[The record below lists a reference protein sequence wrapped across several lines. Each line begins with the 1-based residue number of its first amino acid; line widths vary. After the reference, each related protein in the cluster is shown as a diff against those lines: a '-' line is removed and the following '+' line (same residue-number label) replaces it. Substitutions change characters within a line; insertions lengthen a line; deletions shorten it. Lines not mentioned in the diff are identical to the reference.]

1 MAITKTIE
9 LNLRNEYV
17 GDDSTKDAAQFF
29 LLGTVEEL
37 QEFVNKFCAE
47 MYDEPEGADILE
59 FFMKKVESGEFPK
72 DKILPFAGL
81 GFIAMYREYAQKR
94 MALQGLEGFLK
105 MLAEAQGEDS
115 SDDDDDPDPDSDPT
129 VNPPEGDGQC

>member
-17 GDDSTKDAAQFF
+17 GDDSAEDAAQFF
-29 LLGTVEEL
+29 LLGTAEEL
-37 QEFVNKFCAE
+37 QEFVNKFCEE
-47 MYDEPEGADILE
+47 MYAKPKGADILE

-72 DKILPFAGL
+72 EYILPFAGI
-81 GFIAMYREYAQKR
+81 GFIVAYREYAQKR
-94 MALQGLEGFLK
+94 MAPQGLEGFLK

-115 SDDDDDPDPDSDPT
+115 GDEDDDDEDDDEDESD
-129 VNPPEGDGQC
+129 EQC